1 MLRSVLDRD
10 MQRGSG
16 SAAKSTGG
24 SPRPSFSGERI
35 DFTAWFM
42 LFSAY
47 VAYKLVSA
55 ASLVAGTRP
64 KPPAAPSP
72 NMGRA
77 APEPPAPPAPVLT
90 ADGSTV
96 NEAEIDATN
105 AARLA

>member
-1 MLRSVLDRD
+1 MRPFWILAMLPLVS
-10 MQRGSG
+10 
-16 SAAKSTGG
+16 SAGDENK
-24 SPRPSFSGERI
+24 RVPSFSGERI